1 MINVIVSTI
10 IWGLAI
16 ALFASIL
23 VTGGLPLGKKAEKKL
38 AFLDKST
45 LYRKEQYHPEQKDY
59 IGVFWFSIAIRIGML
74 LFAVVAICLFMDQQ
88 TLK

>member
-23 VTGGLPLGKKAEKKL
+23 VTGGLSLGKKAEKKL

-45 LYRKEQYHPEQKDY
+45 LYRKETIIILSRKIISE
-59 IGVFWFSIAIRIGML
+59 FSGSRS
-74 LFAVVAICLFMDQQ
+74 Q
-88 TLK
+88 

>member
-23 VTGGLPLGKKAEKKL
+23 VTGGLPLGKKAGE
-38 AFLDKST
+38 
-45 LYRKEQYHPEQKDY
+45 E
-59 IGVFWFSIAIRIGML
+59 ISIS
-74 LFAVVAICLFMDQQ
+74 
-88 TLK
+88 

>member
-45 LYRKEQYHPEQKDY
+45 LYRKEQYHPE
-59 IGVFWFSIAIRIGML
+59 
-74 LFAVVAICLFMDQQ
+74 
-88 TLK
+88 

>member
-45 LYRKEQYHPEQKDY
+45 LYRKEQIILSRKIISE
-59 IGVFWFSIAIRIGML
+59 FSGFRS
-74 LFAVVAICLFMDQQ
+74 Q
-88 TLK
+88 